1 MFSGFPTRRDWLR
14 MASLG
19 AASIGVS
26 SLSMSRWLPTLA
38 AETAA
43 APARKKSCILLWM
56 PGGPSQIDTFDP
68 KPGHK
73 NGGEFKPIDSSV
85 PGIQIS
91 EHLPQLA
98 RQMEHL
104 AIIRSMQTKEGDHG
118 RATYHLRTGYLPQGP
133 VRYPTLGSLVSHE
146 LGSETN
152 ELPNFVSIMPNRLLS
167 PGAYGAG
174 FLGPR
179 YAPLIVGAEPPRR
192 ARPMNGQSAEDMPY
206 GPPLE
211 VRNIRPT
218 TEISLPQS
226 ESRLDLLASMEKE
239 FQAQRPGLSADS
251 HQSAY
256 HQAVRMMRSEAVGAF
271 NLDEEPAELRAA
283 YGKNRFG
290 QACLLARRLVERGVP
305 FIEVALSD
313 AMGGMGIGWDT
324 HAQNFEGVKA
334 LSGVLDPA
342 WGTLMHDLQERG
354 LLDSTLV
361 VWMGEFGRTAAINEQ
376 GGRDHYPT
384 AWTTVLGGGGIR
396 GGQVY
401 GRTDDGGEKVVD
413 KPVAVPDLLAT
424 IVSALGINPAQE
436 NMSNV
441 GRPIP
446 LTDRLGKPL
455 AEILVNPPAG

>member
-1 MFSGFPTRRDWLR
+1 MSSYSLSRRDWMR

-19 AASIGVS
+19 CASIGVS
-26 SLSMSRWLPTLA
+26 GWSLSHWLPALA
-38 AETAA
+38 AETASD
-43 APARKKSCILLWM
+43 PSRRMSCILLWM

-73 NGGEFKPIDSSV
+73 NGGEFKPIDTSV
-85 PGIQIS
+85 SGIQIS
-91 EHLPQLA
+91 EHLPNLA

-133 VRYPTLGSLVSHE
+133 VRYPTFGSLISHE
-146 LGSETN
+146 LGSETA
-152 ELPNFVSIMPNRLLS
+152 ELPNFVSVMPNRLLS

-174 FLGPR
+174 FLGPKF
-179 YAPLIVGAEPPRR
+179 APLVVGAEPPRR
-192 ARPMNGQSAEDMPY
+192 ARPMNGQPTMEPPY

-211 VRNIRPT
+211 VRNIRT
-218 TEISLPQS
+218 TTDVSLPQTD
-226 ESRLDLLASMEKE
+226 SRLDLLASMETE
-239 FQAQRPGLSADS
+239 FRSQRPGLSAES
-251 HQSAY
+251 HHSAY
-256 HQAVRMMRSEAVGAF
+256 TQAVRMMRSEAVGAF
-271 NLDEEPAELRAA
+271 NLDEEPAALREA

-290 QACLLARRLVERGVP
+290 QGCLLARRLVERGVP
-305 FIEVALSD
+305 FVEVALSD

-324 HAQNFEGVKA
+324 HAQNFEAVKG

-342 WGTLMHDLQERG
+342 WATLMQDLKDRG
-354 LLDSTLV
+354 LLGSTLV
-361 VWMGEFGRTAAINEQ
+361 VWMGEFGRTAVINEQ

-384 AWTTVLGGGGIR
+384 AWTTVLGGGGIK

-401 GRTDDGGEKVVD
+401 GQTNEGGEKVTD
-413 KPVAVPDLLAT
+413 KPVTVSDLLAT
-424 IVSALGINPAQE
+424 ITTALGVDPKKE

-446 LTDRLGKPL
+446 LTDRDGKAIAELL
-455 AEILVNPPAG
+455 ASGAA

>member
-1 MFSGFPTRRDWLR
+1 MSSLTHSRREWMRMFAR
-14 MASLG
+14 G
-19 AASIGVS
+19 AGALGVS
-26 SLSMSRWLPTLA
+26 SLSLSGWLPALA
-38 AETAA
+38 EEVAGH
-43 APARKKSCILLWM
+43 PKRHRSCILLWM

-73 NGGEFKPIDSSV
+73 NGGEFKPIDTSV

-91 EHLPQLA
+91 EHLPNLA
-98 RQMEHL
+98 KQMNHL
-104 AIIRSMQTKEGDHG
+104 ALIRSMQTKEGDHG

-146 LGSETN
+146 LGSESA
-152 ELPNFVSIMPNRLLS
+152 ELPNFVSVMPNRLLS
-167 PGAYGAG
+167 PTAYGAG

-179 YAPLIVGAEPPRR
+179 FAPLVVGAEPPRR
-192 ARPMNGQSAEDMPY
+192 QRAADGGPAMEFPF

-211 VRNIRPT
+211 VRNIRPRS
-218 TEISLPQS
+218 EITAPQS
-226 ESRLDLLASMEKE
+226 DSRLELLTSMEDE
-239 FQAQRPGLSADS
+239 FRSQRPGISAES

-256 HQAVRMMRSEAVGAF
+256 SQAVRMMRSQAVGAF
-271 NLDEEPAELRAA
+271 NLDEEPAALREA

-290 QACLLARRLVERGVP
+290 QGCLLARRLVERGVP
-305 FIEVALSD
+305 FVEVALSD

-324 HAQNFEGVKA
+324 HQQNFEGVKA

-342 WGTLMHDLQERG
+342 WGTLMQDLQDRG
-354 LLDSTLV
+354 LLESTLV
-361 VWMGEFGRTAAINEQ
+361 VWMGEFGRTAVINDQ
-376 GGRDHYPT
+376 GGRDHFPT

-401 GRTDDGGEKVVD
+401 GQTDEGGEKVID
-413 KPVAVPDLLAT
+413 KPVKVADLLAT
-424 IVSALGINPAQE
+424 MTTALGIDPKKE

-446 LTDRLGKPL
+446 LTDRDGAPVTDLL
-455 AEILVNPPAG
+455 TTAAS